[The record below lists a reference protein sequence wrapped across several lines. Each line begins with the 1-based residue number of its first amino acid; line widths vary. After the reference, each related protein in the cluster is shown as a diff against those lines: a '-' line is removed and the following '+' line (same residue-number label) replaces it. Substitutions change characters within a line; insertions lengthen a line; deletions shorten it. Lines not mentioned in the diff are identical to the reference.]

1 MNRTADRNRNTP
13 LWLESNVNWADPE
26 HGKQAVLQELPAGEI
41 FSSLALSVVEMNCA
55 YTAERS
61 CKLPVFFFY
70 GMDEPAQ
77 EPDDVDRFLVRPP
90 EKIILCFSECGRE
103 VYAVTVFVS
112 WFFLFLFVF
121 GGSLVCQKDPEV
133 VHGEP
138 RIDLLLEELRVF

>member
-1 MNRTADRNRNTP
+1 M
-13 LWLESNVNWADPE
+13 DPE

-61 CKLPVFFFY
+61 CKPPVFFFY

-77 EPDDVDRFLVRPP
+77 ERDDVDRFLVRPP

-103 VYAVTVFVS
+103 VYAV
-112 WFFLFLFVF
+112 FLMVDGYKGYNRLKNAKRCCCFAHIRRYLIQAIPKGHERDYTEPAVQGVMYCNKLFAVA
-121 GGSLVCQKDPEV
+121 
-133 VHGEP
+133 
-138 RIDLLLEELRVF
+138 